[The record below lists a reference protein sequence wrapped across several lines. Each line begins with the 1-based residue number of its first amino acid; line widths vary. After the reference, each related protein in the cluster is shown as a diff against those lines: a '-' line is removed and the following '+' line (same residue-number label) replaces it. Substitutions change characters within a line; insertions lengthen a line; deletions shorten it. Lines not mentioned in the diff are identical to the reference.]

1 MTSVPKVIDVELAL
15 QEKIPDIYKKIPG
28 VLIRLMEKVIRQA
41 DMNRMIH
48 ESSHLNGIPLV
59 DWVLDQFGVNIVVKG
74 KKLIPKKGRYIYPA
88 NHPIGGLDGLAIVS
102 VVAKIHPLIKF
113 VANDLLRVIKG
124 FDSISLYI
132 ARFGQI
138 NRRNAILINKT
149 LASEAQ
155 LLVQP
160 AGTVS
165 KRNPV
170 KISDLAWNKFFIHKA
185 IQYKRDVIPVH
196 VQARNSRLFYNIAS
210 FRKIFRIK
218 SNMEMFLLPRE
229 MFNKSGKTIT
239 ITFGIPI
246 AYKTFDDS
254 RTHLEWAQKVREYV
268 YVLGSEKFS
277 SANTI
282 PAFSEVL

>member
-170 KISDLAWNKFFIHKA
+170 KIRDLAWNKFFIHKA
-185 IQYKRDVIPVH
+185 IQYKRDVIPIH

-268 YVLGSEKFS
+268 YLLGSEKFS

>member
-1 MTSVPKVIDVELAL
+1 MTSVLKVIDMELAL

-28 VLIRLMEKVIRQA
+28 VLIRLMEKVIRQD

-88 NHPIGGLDGLAIVS
+88 NHPIGSLDGLAIVS

-218 SNMEMFLLPRE
+218 ANLEMFLLPRE

>member
-28 VLIRLMEKVIRQA
+28 VLIRLMEKVIRQD

-88 NHPIGGLDGLAIVS
+88 NHPIGSLDGLAIVS

-185 IQYKRDVIPVH
+185 IQYKRDVIPIH

-218 SNMEMFLLPRE
+218 SNLEMFLLPRE

-277 SANTI
+277 SANII

>member
-1 MTSVPKVIDVELAL
+1 VPKVIDVELAL

-170 KISDLAWNKFFIHKA
+170 KIRDLAWNKFFIHKA
-185 IQYKRDVIPVH
+185 IQYKRDVIPIH

-218 SNMEMFLLPRE
+218 SNLEMFLLPRE

>member
-74 KKLIPKKGRYIYPA
+74 KKLIQKKGRYIYPA

-170 KISDLAWNKFFIHKA
+170 KIRDLAWNKFFIHKA
-185 IQYKRDVIPVH
+185 IQYKRDVIPIH

-218 SNMEMFLLPRE
+218 SNLEMFLLPRE

>member
-28 VLIRLMEKVIRQA
+28 VLIRLMEKVIRQD

-88 NHPIGGLDGLAIVS
+88 NHPIGSLDGLAIVS

-138 NRRNAILINKT
+138 NRQNAILINKT

-254 RTHLEWAQKVREYV
+254 LTHLEWAQKVREYV

>member
-218 SNMEMFLLPRE
+218 SNLEMFLLPRE

>member
-196 VQARNSRLFYNIAS
+196 VQASNSRLFYNMAS

-218 SNMEMFLLPRE
+218 AHLEMFLLPRE

>member
-88 NHPIGGLDGLAIVS
+88 NHPIGSLDGLAIVS

-218 SNMEMFLLPRE
+218 SNLEMFLLPRE

>member
-155 LLVQP
+155 LLIQP

-170 KISDLAWNKFFIHKA
+170 KIGDLAWNKFFIHKA
-185 IQYKRDVIPVH
+185 IQYKRDVIPIH

-218 SNMEMFLLPRE
+218 SNLEMFLLPRE
-229 MFNKSGKTIT
+229 MFNKSGKMIT
-239 ITFGIPI
+239 ITVGKPI
-246 AYKTFDDS
+246 AYKTFDES

-268 YVLGSEKFS
+268 YLLGSEKFS
-277 SANTI
+277 SASTT
-282 PAFSEVL
+282 PSFSEIL

>member
-1 MTSVPKVIDVELAL
+1 MTSVPKVIDMELAL

-28 VLIRLMEKVIRQA
+28 VLIRLMEKVIRQD

-170 KISDLAWNKFFIHKA
+170 KIRDLAWNKFFIHKA
-185 IQYKRDVIPVH
+185 IQYKRDVIPIH

-218 SNMEMFLLPRE
+218 SNLEMFLLPRE

>member
-15 QEKIPDIYKKIPG
+15 QEKIPDIYKKFPG
-28 VLIRLMEKVIRQA
+28 VLIRLMEKVIRQD

-74 KKLIPKKGRYIYPA
+74 KKLIPKKGMYIYPA

-102 VVAKIHPLIKF
+102 VVAKIQPLIKF

-170 KISDLAWNKFFIHKA
+170 KIRDLAWNKFFIHKA
-185 IQYKRDVIPVH
+185 IQYKRDVIPIH

-218 SNMEMFLLPRE
+218 SNLEMFLLPRE
-229 MFNKSGKTIT
+229 MYNKSGKTIT

-268 YVLGSEKFS
+268 YVLGIEKFS

>member
-1 MTSVPKVIDVELAL
+1 MTSMPKVIDVEVAL

-74 KKLIPKKGRYIYPA
+74 KKLIPKKGMYIYPA

-170 KISDLAWNKFFIHKA
+170 KIRDLAWNKFFIHKA
-185 IQYKRDVIPVH
+185 IQYKRDVIPIH

-218 SNMEMFLLPRE
+218 SNLEMFLLPRE

-239 ITFGIPI
+239 ITIGKPI
-246 AYKTFDDS
+246 AYKIFDES

-268 YVLGSEKFS
+268 YLLDSEKFS
-277 SANTI
+277 SASTI
-282 PAFSEVL
+282 PDFSEIL

>member
-28 VLIRLMEKVIRQA
+28 VLIRLMEKVIRQD

-170 KISDLAWNKFFIHKA
+170 KIRDLPWNKFFIHKA
-185 IQYKRDVIPVH
+185 IQYKRDVIPIH

-218 SNMEMFLLPRE
+218 SNLEMFLLPRE

-277 SANTI
+277 SANII

>member
-28 VLIRLMEKVIRQA
+28 VLIRLMEKVIRQD

-185 IQYKRDVIPVH
+185 IQYKRDVIPIH

-218 SNMEMFLLPRE
+218 SNLEMFLLPRE

>member
-28 VLIRLMEKVIRQA
+28 VLIRLMEKVIRQD

-74 KKLIPKKGRYIYPA
+74 KKLIPKKGMYIYPA

-170 KISDLAWNKFFIHKA
+170 KIRDLAWNKFFIHKA
-185 IQYKRDVIPVH
+185 IQYKRDVIPIH

-218 SNMEMFLLPRE
+218 SNLEMFLLPRE

>member
-28 VLIRLMEKVIRQA
+28 VLIRLMEKVIRQD

-170 KISDLAWNKFFIHKA
+170 KIRDLAWNKFFIHKA
-185 IQYKRDVIPVH
+185 IQYKRDVIPIH

-277 SANTI
+277 SANII

>member
-185 IQYKRDVIPVH
+185 IQYKRDVIPIH

-218 SNMEMFLLPRE
+218 SNLEMFLLPRE
-229 MFNKSGKTIT
+229 MFNKSSETIT

>member
-1 MTSVPKVIDVELAL
+1 MTSAPKVIDVEVAL
-15 QEKIPDIYKKIPG
+15 QEKIQYIYKKIPA
-28 VLIRLMEKVIRQA
+28 VILQLIKKVIRQD

-149 LASEAQ
+149 LAS
-155 LLVQP
+155 
-160 AGTVS
+160 
-165 KRNPV
+165 
-170 KISDLAWNKFFIHKA
+170 
-185 IQYKRDVIPVH
+185 
-196 VQARNSRLFYNIAS
+196 
-210 FRKIFRIK
+210 
-218 SNMEMFLLPRE
+218 
-229 MFNKSGKTIT
+229 
-239 ITFGIPI
+239 
-246 AYKTFDDS
+246 
-254 RTHLEWAQKVREYV
+254 
-268 YVLGSEKFS
+268 
-277 SANTI
+277 
-282 PAFSEVL
+282 

>member
-28 VLIRLMEKVIRQA
+28 VLIRLMEKVIRQD

-218 SNMEMFLLPRE
+218 ANLEMFLLPRE

-282 PAFSEVL
+282 PAFSEAL

>member
-28 VLIRLMEKVIRQA
+28 VLIRLMEKVIRQD

-170 KISDLAWNKFFIHKA
+170 KIRDLAWNKFFIHKA
-185 IQYKRDVIPVH
+185 IQYKRDVIPIH

-218 SNMEMFLLPRE
+218 SNLEMFLLPRE

>member
-1 MTSVPKVIDVELAL
+1 
-15 QEKIPDIYKKIPG
+15 
-28 VLIRLMEKVIRQA
+28 
-41 DMNRMIH
+41 
-48 ESSHLNGIPLV
+48 
-59 DWVLDQFGVNIVVKG
+59 
-74 KKLIPKKGRYIYPA
+74 
-88 NHPIGGLDGLAIVS
+88 
-102 VVAKIHPLIKF
+102 
-113 VANDLLRVIKG
+113 
-124 FDSISLYI
+124 
-132 ARFGQI
+132 
-138 NRRNAILINKT
+138 

-170 KISDLAWNKFFIHKA
+170 KIRDLAWNKFFIHKA
-185 IQYKRDVIPVH
+185 IQYKRDVIPIH

-218 SNMEMFLLPRE
+218 SNLEMFLLPRE

>member
-170 KISDLAWNKFFIHKA
+170 KIRDLAWNKFFIHKA

-218 SNMEMFLLPRE
+218 SNLEMFLLPRE

-282 PAFSEVL
+282 PTFSEVL

>member
-149 LASEAQ
+149 LASETQ

-170 KISDLAWNKFFIHKA
+170 KIRDLAWNKFFIHKA
-185 IQYKRDVIPVH
+185 IQYKRDVIPIH

-218 SNMEMFLLPRE
+218 SNLEMFLLPRE

>member
-1 MTSVPKVIDVELAL
+1 MTSVLKVIDMELAL

-28 VLIRLMEKVIRQA
+28 VLIRLMEKVIRQD

-218 SNMEMFLLPRE
+218 ANLEMFLLPRE

-254 RTHLEWAQKVREYV
+254 LTHLEWAQKVREYV

>member
-1 MTSVPKVIDVELAL
+1 VPKVIDVELAL

-170 KISDLAWNKFFIHKA
+170 KIRDLAWNKFFIHKA
-185 IQYKRDVIPVH
+185 IQYKRDVIPIH

>member
-170 KISDLAWNKFFIHKA
+170 KIRDLAWNKFFIHKA
-185 IQYKRDVIPVH
+185 IQYKRDVIPIH

-218 SNMEMFLLPRE
+218 SNLEMFLLPRE
-229 MFNKSGKTIT
+229 MFNKSSETIT

>member
-88 NHPIGGLDGLAIVS
+88 NHPIGSLDGLAIVS

-170 KISDLAWNKFFIHKA
+170 KIRDLAWNKFFIHKA
-185 IQYKRDVIPVH
+185 IQYKRDVIPIH

-218 SNMEMFLLPRE
+218 SNLEMFLLPRE

>member
-170 KISDLAWNKFFIHKA
+170 KIRDLAWNKFFIHKA
-185 IQYKRDVIPVH
+185 IQYKRDVIPIH
-196 VQARNSRLFYNIAS
+196 VQARNSQLFYNIAS

-218 SNMEMFLLPRE
+218 SNLEMFLLPRE

-239 ITFGIPI
+239 ITVGKPI
-246 AYKTFDDS
+246 AYKTFDES

-268 YVLGSEKFS
+268 YLLGSENFS
-277 SANTI
+277 SASTI
-282 PAFSEVL
+282 PAFSEIL